1 MWRHR
6 PIKPRQEQNRRKTNA
21 DRTARPLTR
30 RHNCSVD
37 KFRLLDS
44 FAINAVARHDY
55 GLLDVALCHSI
66 GRDSAIGKQNFAS
79 VTCDNPERPRLKM
92 YPSLLQRMRCP
103 WRYGRGTPGH
113 GPIDCYISGMA
124 ICHRTKSMVSAWGGG
139 VGNLLGARFFV
150 D

>member
-37 KFRLLDS
+37 KFRLL
-44 FAINAVARHDY
+44 AINAVARHDY

-92 YPSLLQRMRCP
+92 YPSLSSTHALLAP
-103 WRYGRGTPGH
+103 WRYDREDSGPWADRLLYQWHGHLPSHEVNGKCLGR
-113 GPIDCYISGMA
+113 
-124 ICHRTKSMVSAWGGG
+124 RRWK
-139 VGNLLGARFFV
+139 LARRSVFC
-150 D
+150 